1 MSNITLVIIP
11 VWLVSH
17 HPPWCYIFVVVVVIL
32 LSVDIF
38 LFFILCRVNRF
49 TLYFLCWEGYI
60 LRSKGKKKQHTHK
73 NTGSPSAPRD
83 PLHSCFSHQR
93 LPDKWVHQGEH
104 WDVVS
109 RMGHVARARGGD
121 TFSRLRIS
129 MHARVRARA
138 CAIWL
143 CANVSF
149 CLFMG
154 CDNVDGCHCHLWLPP
169 QQMGSGSDRRRKV
182 SEISPLDRRRGGG
195 RRALYTKLTICL
207 DKTQEVAYIVPT
219 SNLNSNIGWLVDQTF
234 RYWGEWSKCHS
245 VQPGGND
252 YTHHW

>member
-11 VWLVSH
+11 VCLVSH

-49 TLYFLCWEGYI
+49 TLYFLCWEGYV
-60 LRSKGKKKQHTHK
+60 LRSKGKKKNNTHK

-154 CDNVDGCHCHLWLPP
+154 CDNVDGCQCHLWLPP

-182 SEISPLDRRRGGG
+182 SEISPLDRRRGGWEAC
-195 RRALYTKLTICL
+195 ALHK
-207 DKTQEVAYIVPT
+207 AH
-219 SNLNSNIGWLVDQTF
+219 NLPRQDTGGGVHCTHFQFEFQHWLV
-234 RYWGEWSKCHS
+234 
-245 VQPGGND
+245 GGSNFQLLRRMIKMPQCAA
-252 YTHHW
+252 WR